1 MRVAGYLLVAA
12 LAWAGAGCA
21 GKTGGDGTARRDANL
36 ITYDEVTETHFTNA
50 YELINALRPNWL
62 QVRSQSIGG
71 RSAGLP
77 VIYVDG
83 SRMGTVEFLRQIPAG
98 QVQTAQFLRAPEA
111 TSRYGS
117 NHTGGA
123 ILIVS
128 RLR

>member
-1 MRVAGYLLVAA
+1 MQARVYLLVAA
-12 LAWAGAGCA
+12 LACAGVGCA
-21 GKTGGDGTARRDANL
+21 GNTAGDGTRRDANL
-36 ITYDEVTETHFTNA
+36 ITYEEVSETHFTNA

-62 QVRSQSIGG
+62 QARSQSIGT

-123 ILIVS
+123 ILIVT
-128 RLR
+128 RRG